1 MRAFAI
7 GSLLLASSTSVLA
20 GKPDNVTDAE
30 MALLPR
36 YCADVQGFKYG
47 DAYYN
52 TSPNAPKWVGM
63 MGKGFWAMHHYC
75 WALLTLGR
83 AQKPMV
89 APNLRQAM
97 REYAIGD
104 MQYVIE
110 NTTPDFIMLP
120 EIYTKIGEVQLLLK
134 HPTEANAAFARARSL
149 KPDYWPAYIGWAE
162 YLQRAGEKAKARELV
177 ADGLSSPQAKA
188 LRTLFTEL
196 GGDPA
201 PSLRDPPRRN
211 RPSRAIDPELPA

>member
-1 MRAFAI
+1 M
-7 GSLLLASSTSVLA
+7 LA

-36 YCADVQGFKYG
+36 YCPDTFGFKYG
-47 DAYYN
+47 DAYTN

-75 WALLTLGR
+75 WALINLAR

-89 APNLRQAM
+89 PANLRQAM

-110 NTTPDFIMLP
+110 NTAPDFIMLP
-120 EIYTKIGEVQLLLK
+120 EIYTKIGEVQLLLLPVE
-134 HPTEANAAFARARSL
+134 HRT
-149 KPDYWPAYIGWAE
+149 G
-162 YLQRAGEKAKARELV
+162 AGESGQDAAEGGEDRRE
-177 ADGLSSPQAKA
+177 DGRHWGLLLS
-188 LRTLFTEL
+188 
-196 GGDPA
+196 
-201 PSLRDPPRRN
+201 
-211 RPSRAIDPELPA
+211 